1 MARAIALGLGRSALY
16 SDSGSG
22 RARALADQTGGRACT
37 TQEIGARC
45 DLIFLCHKPA
55 QLAEVA
61 TELADFA
68 GTLVSVL
75 AATPL
80 AELRH
85 SYPRAAVVRLMPNT
99 PVELNAGVTCVA
111 AESDAAPAL
120 DALLEQLGTVVRLP
134 EDEIELAT
142 AIGGCSPAFFAL
154 FTEALVNSAIARGME
169 ERTAKSIAGQSL
181 LGTGLLLR
189 ENAVDTVATQRAVA
203 SPGGLTERALKSF
216 DESGLQQTVDRAVA
230 TVLGESK

>member
-1 MARAIALGLGRSALY
+1 M
-16 SDSGSG
+16 
-22 RARALADQTGGRACT
+22 LAEQTGGRACST
-37 TQEIGARC
+37 EEIGERC
-45 DLIFLCHKPA
+45 ELVLLCHKPA
-55 QLAEVA
+55 QMAEVA
-61 TELADFA
+61 AQLAGFS

-80 AELRH
+80 TELRR
-85 SYPRAAVVRLMPNT
+85 SYPGATVVRLMPNT
-99 PVELNAGVTCVA
+99 PVELHAGVTCVA

-154 FTEALVNSAIARGME
+154 FTETLVNSAIARGME
-169 ERTAKSIAGQSL
+169 ERTAKSIAGQTL

-189 ENAVDTVATQRAVA
+189 ENGVDTVATQRAVA

-216 DESGLQQTVDRAVA
+216 DESGLQETVDGAVA
-230 TVLGESK
+230 TVLGERQ